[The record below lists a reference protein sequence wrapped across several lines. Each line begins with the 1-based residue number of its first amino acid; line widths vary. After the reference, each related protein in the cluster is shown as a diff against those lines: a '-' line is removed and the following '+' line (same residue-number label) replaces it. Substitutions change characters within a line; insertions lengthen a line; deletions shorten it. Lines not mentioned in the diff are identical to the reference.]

1 MSIEEDDDRP
11 PRNYWDLL
19 PILLAVLLT
28 AAAIGLCFFT
38 FRVGDETPTA
48 QTPAPAN
55 GEVTVGIGTGEGS
68 TIHGTPQPRP

>member
-1 MSIEEDDDRP
+1 MTIEEEDDRP

-38 FRVGDETPTA
+38 FRVGGETPTA
-48 QTPAPAN
+48 QTPAN
-55 GEVTVGIGTGEGS
+55 SEVTVGIGTGEGS
-68 TIHGTPQPRP
+68 TIHGTTPPAKH